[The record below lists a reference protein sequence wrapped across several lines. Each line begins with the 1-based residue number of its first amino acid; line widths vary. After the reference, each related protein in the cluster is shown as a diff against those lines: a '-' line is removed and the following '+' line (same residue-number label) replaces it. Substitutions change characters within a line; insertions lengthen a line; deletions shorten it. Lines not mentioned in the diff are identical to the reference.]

1 MSTYMENREV
11 LQFTPF
17 SPVLICSYIIYDQQL
32 SMSNI
37 HFLNHLRAERHFF
50 YVTMAY
56 YWTERTVQSLDRSYQ
71 HTDCSHSREGVED
84 ALDFFLLLIGKG
96 QNKLKTI
103 LLNRKECVK
112 HLLT

>member
-1 MSTYMENREV
+1 MENREV

-56 YWTERTVQSLDRSYQ
+56 YWTERTVQSLD
-71 HTDCSHSREGVED
+71 HCETSRNT
-84 ALDFFLLLIGKG
+84 LLA
-96 QNKLKTI
+96 QSSMQALKT
-103 LLNRKECVK
+103 VSSA
-112 HLLT
+112 